1 MQSRG
6 IVNRVTPD
14 VVPERRNIDINKYLM
29 NDNDIYMINEI
40 IVTLITIS
48 NLING

>member
-29 NDNDIYMINEI
+29 NDNDIYMIKCDNCN
-40 IVTLITIS
+40 T
-48 NLING
+48 NNNK